1 MAVLLQTS
9 VGEIVIDLL
18 TEDAPF
24 SSYNFLK
31 LAKAKFFNNVAFH
44 RVEKNFLAHVG
55 APLTADPRWN
65 VAGLKALSKAGDEDR
80 QGCSVWGVQTLL
92 EAGHVALRVPA
103 APRVPSVPLK
113 KERGEA
119 ASDSVAAKPA
129 NGCLSS
135 SLHASSSLTAKP
147 EPRAEN
153 TTSPSS
159 SSSSSSTSS
168 FSGGGFASSPEEAGT
183 SHQQSSASA
192 GVSPTASPLVGRTSF
207 FSTVDFASHSFPS
220 FPASFSL
227 ASVGVSVSPRLPRSA
242 RFCPDEGE
250 GDSKVKT
257 RRHDVC
263 GVVGWVPGAGRGAD
277 EEGGNSS
284 VFYITLRD
292 RIPFLDERNLTIFG
306 RVAEGFDVLEKIN
319 LTFVDEN
326 FIPLTPIRILHAF
339 VLDDPFE
346 DPAFLKDAPSSP
358 VPLVEEVGSDD
369 EELDEVLVLEK
380 IEKKEA
386 DARKVTLEILG
397 DLPDA
402 DAKPPDNVL
411 FVAKLNPV
419 TQDEDL
425 QTVFSR
431 FGDILACDIIRD
443 WKTGRSL
450 QYAFITFR
458 ESSACELAY
467 FKMQNVLIDD
477 RRIHVDFSQSV
488 AKEWHK
494 YRQMGC
500 RQNTEEGEKRLS
512 ELPQKSARNPSVASF
527 TSRPASAVPRHFSS
541 SSRFSGA
548 PPRDRK
554 ERISGWSEARTARDD
569 AWGRGSELYGHSTR
583 HEREREARR
592 RDADSRDDDRRK
604 AARRREREGR
614 KKKSAKSDSDSSD
627 SEKKKRKKQ
636 SRF

>member
-1 MAVLLQTS
+1 MAVLLQTT

-31 LAKAKFFNNVAFH
+31 LSKAKFFNNVAFH

-65 VAGLKALSKAGDEDR
+65 VAGLKALTKAGDEDR

-92 EAGHVALRVPA
+92 EAGQVALRVPA
-103 APRVPSVPLK
+103 APRLPSVPLK

-119 ASDSVAAKPA
+119 PLCSVA
-129 NGCLSS
+129 
-135 SLHASSSLTAKP
+135 AKP
-147 EPRAEN
+147 EPRAE
-153 TTSPSS
+153 TIPSPSS
-159 SSSSSSTSS
+159 SSA
-168 FSGGGFASSPEEAGT
+168 FASS
-183 SHQQSSASA
+183 S
-192 GVSPTASPLVGRTSF
+192 SPTASPLVGRTSF
-207 FSTVDFASHSFPS
+207 FSSVDFASRSFPS

-227 ASVGVSVSPRLPRSA
+227 ASAGVSVSPRLPRSA

-263 GVVGWVPGAGRGAD
+263 GVVGWVPAAGRGAD

-326 FIPLTPIRILHAF
+326 FIPLTPIRILHTF

-346 DPAFLKDAPSSP
+346 DPAFLEDAPSSP

-458 ESSACELAY
+458 ERSACELAY

-488 AKEWHK
+488 AKEWRK
-494 YRQMGC
+494 YRQMGS
-500 RQNTEEGEKRLS
+500 RQKTEEGEKRLS
-512 ELPQKSARNPSVASF
+512 ELPQKTARNSSVASSM
-527 TSRPASAVPRHFSS
+527 SRPASSVPGNFSS
-541 SSRFSGA
+541 SRRFSDA

-554 ERISGWSEARTARDD
+554 ENMSGWSDARRARDE
-569 AWGRGSELYGHSTR
+569 AWRRGSELYRHSTR
-583 HEREREARR
+583 HERERDARR
-592 RDADSRDDDRRK
+592 RDVDSRDDDRRR
-604 AARRREREGR
+604 AERRREREGR
-614 KKKSAKSDSDSSD
+614 KKKSAKSDSDGSD
-627 SEKKKRKKQ
+627 SEKKKRKKK
-636 SRF
+636 SRH